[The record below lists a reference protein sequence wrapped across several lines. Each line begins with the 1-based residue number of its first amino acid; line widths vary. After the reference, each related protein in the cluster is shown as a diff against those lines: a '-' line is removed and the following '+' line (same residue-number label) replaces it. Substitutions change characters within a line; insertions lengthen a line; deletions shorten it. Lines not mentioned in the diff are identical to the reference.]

1 MEERQGIGS
10 GGQLPFCLFLIKK
23 EHTMDQKQTMSTEER
38 LDLIVKGGEYLRA
51 GNKAEA
57 MRLMKQVPLAPHL
70 AKVAKEFIGADFLIK
85 GGFNLSDAEAEFGP
99 DWLTQ

>member
-1 MEERQGIGS
+1 ME
-10 GGQLPFCLFLIKK
+10 
-23 EHTMDQKQTMSTEER
+23 QKQTMTTEER
-38 LDLIVKGGEYLRA
+38 LGIIMKGDEYLKA

-57 MRLMKQVPLAPHL
+57 MRIMKQVPLAPHL
-70 AKVAKEFIGADFLIK
+70 AKFAKEFIGVDFLIK